1 MPTIMTE
8 KTPDKMPP
16 RKKRRRYSAFF
27 RIIKQVATGVINNGF
42 PHAGNFAY
50 MALLTLF
57 PFMILTIIVASTIG
71 RGADGFAA
79 VHSFLSALPANVSN
93 QLSGPIFQV
102 LSAKSGSLIWWSALV
117 SLWSVSGF
125 IASIRELLYRTYHM
139 EPPTEF
145 IRYRLGAM
153 AINIGA
159 VLMLFIIL
167 SVQVLIATLQNVF
180 SQRFGWVMEYTKAAL
195 PHISLS
201 DNHNLIDQLNLIG
214 LTSDRMH
221 AFFDHITIFS
231 ILSRVIS
238 GGLLFGALYI
248 LFYSITPPQYRK
260 ARYYKWPGAFLTA
273 FWWQMVSMI
282 LPIAL
287 NNMLDYNRSYGGLA
301 GSVIVLIYFWII
313 GLGLVVGIH
322 LNATLAFDRAAS
334 VAPKSSQ

>member
-1 MPTIMTE
+1 MTE
-8 KTPDKMPP
+8 EKQNKSPDH
-16 RKKRRRYSAFF
+16 KRRKRYLSIF
-27 RIIKQVATGVINNGF
+27 RIIKQVISGVIGNGF

-57 PFMILTIIVASTIG
+57 PFMILTIIVASAIG
-71 RGADGFAA
+71 RGTAGFAA
-79 VHSFLSALPANVSN
+79 VHSFLSALPPNVST

-102 LSAKSGSLIWWSALV
+102 LSARSGSLIWWSAIV

-139 EPPTEF
+139 EPPTAF

-159 VLMLFIIL
+159 VLLLFIIL
-167 SVQVLIATLQNVF
+167 SVQVLIATLQNIF
-180 SQRFGWVMEYTKAAL
+180 AQRFGWVMQYAKDAL

-201 DNHNLIDQLNLIG
+201 DNLNLIDQLNLIG
-214 LTSDRMH
+214 LTSDRIH
-221 AFFDHITIFS
+221 AFLDHITVFS
-231 ILSRVIS
+231 IVSRIVS
-238 GGLLFGALYI
+238 GGLLFCALYI
-248 LFYSITPPQYRK
+248 LFYSITPPQYRQ

-273 FWWQMVSMI
+273 FWWQMVTMI

-322 LNATLAFDRAAS
+322 LNATLAFDRATS
-334 VAPKSSQ
+334 VAPKSSK